1 MGILDTLLP
10 PLAAARL
17 RGDIAELNRIA
28 LLFAAPDA
36 NRLTPS
42 RAALWT
48 ASCNAAA
55 NLVTELFVKNSDKAL
70 NWGLRRHRRRLNHQR
85 LAAIYWWMLLYQLVL
100 FRNRGIDGYDKAA
113 DFDALYNAAEDLM
126 AQFIALPHI
135 RAAHPG
141 VWAERW
147 QAQVGLEAAIGMYN
161 RTMDIMGIAINA
173 EARIT
178 CVSLFTSATERAYD
192 RVTKPAVLRAA
203 QDIGRS
209 RPA

>member
-1 MGILDTLLP
+1 MRMLDTLLP

-17 RGDIAELNRIA
+17 RADIAELNRIA

-36 NRLTPS
+36 NRLDP
-42 RAALWT
+42 RLAALWT

-70 NWGLRRHRRRLNHQR
+70 NWGLRRHRRLNRHR
-85 LAAIYWWMLLYQLVL
+85 LAAIYWWMLLYQLIL

-113 DFDALYNAAEDLM
+113 DFDALYAAAEDLM

-141 VWAERW
+141 VWEERW

-161 RTMDIMGIAINA
+161 RTMELMGIAVNA

-203 QDIGRS
+203 QNLTRS
-209 RPA
+209 RPG